1 MLTLKSLYLPS
12 AVRYRYC
19 SMTHAEQADQ
29 IVTDSLGFCDRV
41 TIVQE
46 KCIQSL
52 LITVPFLGS
61 PRPMALRGRLKFLTV
76 LKRRNQ
82 PYKTDKSF

>member
-52 LITVPFLGS
+52 LITFLG
-61 PRPMALRGRLKFLTV
+61 
-76 LKRRNQ
+76 
-82 PYKTDKSF
+82 